1 MYLISPSL
9 LSDHPWLLELA
20 VALTGVVG
28 WTTILIGAL
37 VGAGL
42 SATASGIKM
51 GVEGDFDAGQFFR
64 DMGIGFGTGGL
75 TAGLGS
81 VIGSI
86 GSGTASAASS
96 AGSNAAAVP
105 VEVGKEAVKQGG
117 EEALKQATGEAI
129 KQGGSQAVQQAAAQ
143 APAGTFG
150 ATGTAVQAGAM
161 SPAGA
166 SGALSGATSSADL
179 TRSIAN
185 MVPDALR
192 EAGVP
197 QAQQALTQTGNALA
211 EAGPKVG
218 MLGPSGP
225 SYMPFQQA
233 TSLARAGTFAPAD
246 FNIASTFAPTQTTLQ
261 KVGQQGLLGTI
272 SGGARGAIENPRD
285 WRGPVYGALA
295 GGVSGGLGTGTSA
308 SLAPVIGQPAAT
320 LTSRVLG
327 GAVGGGIRG
336 LGDDDP
342 GNGLLAGAVSGAAGA
357 GITGGLG
364 QGWKAI
370 NPSEPL
376 LPLKEV
382 DGWKGIPYGRDNE
395 PVADFARTLGA
406 PQKAFGAITDYRLAG
421 PGDDEY
427 ATALGVRGMKTVEN
441 QLTGIAGG
449 LGSSAIRSA
458 LRRPTEIIP
467 PLPTSGPAMYAANR
481 SISGMATP
489 LWARSARR
497 F

>member
-1 MYLISPSL
+1 MYLIPHSL
-9 LSDHPWLLELA
+9 LSGHPWLLELA
-20 VALTGVVG
+20 VALTGAVG

-51 GVEGDFDAGQFFR
+51 GVEGDFDAGKFFR

-105 VEVGKEAVKQGG
+105 VEAGKEAVKQGG

-129 KQGGSQAVQQAAAQ
+129 KEAGSQAVQQAAAQ
-143 APAGTFG
+143 APAGTYG
-150 ATGTAVQAGAM
+150 AAGTAVEAGAM

-166 SGALSGATSSADL
+166 SGALSGATSTADL

-197 QAQQALTQTGNALA
+197 QAQQALTQTGNALSDISPTLKA
-211 EAGPKVG
+211 AGFP
-218 MLGPSGP
+218 GPSFP
-225 SYMPFQQA
+225 QFQQA
-233 TSLARAGTFAPAD
+233 TSLARTGTFAPAD

-327 GAVGGGIRG
+327 GAIGGGLRG
-336 LGDDDP
+336 LGQDNP
-342 GNGLLAGAVSGAAGA
+342 GNAALTGAVSGAAGA

-364 QGWKAI
+364 EGWKAI

-427 ATALGVRGMKTVEN
+427 ATALGVRGMKSVEN
-441 QLTGIAGG
+441 QLTGMAGG
-449 LGSSAIRSA
+449 LGSSAIQTA
-458 LRRPTEIIP
+458 LRKPTEVIP
-467 PLPTSGPAMYAANR
+467 LLPTSGPAMYAANR
-481 SISGMATP
+481 WQSGMATP
-489 LWARSARR
+489 LYARR
-497 F
+497 RF

>member
-1 MYLISPSL
+1 MYLIPHSL
-9 LSDHPWLLELA
+9 LSGHPWLLELA
-20 VALTGVVG
+20 VALTGAVG

-51 GVEGDFDAGQFFR
+51 GVEGDFDAGKFFR

-105 VEVGKEAVKQGG
+105 VEAGKEAVKQGG

-129 KQGGSQAVQQAAAQ
+129 KEAGSQAVQQAAAQ
-143 APAGTFG
+143 APAGTYG
-150 ATGTAVQAGAM
+150 AAGTAVEAGAM

-166 SGALSGATSSADL
+166 SGALSGATSTADL

-218 MLGPSGP
+218 MFGPSFP
-225 SYMPFQQA
+225 QFQQA
-233 TSLARAGTFAPAD
+233 TSLARTGTFAPAD

-327 GAVGGGIRG
+327 GAIGGGLRG
-336 LGDDDP
+336 LGQDNP
-342 GNGLLAGAVSGAAGA
+342 GNAALTGAVSGAAGA

-364 QGWKAI
+364 EGWKAI

-421 PGDDEY
+421 PGDNEY
-427 ATALGVRGMKTVEN
+427 ATALGVRGMKSVEN
-441 QLTGIAGG
+441 QLTGMAGG
-449 LGSSAIRSA
+449 LGSSAIQTA
-458 LRRPTEIIP
+458 LRKPTEVIP
-467 PLPTSGPAMYAANR
+467 LLPTSGPAMYAANR
-481 SISGMATP
+481 WQSGMATP
-489 LWARSARR
+489 LYARR
-497 F
+497 RF